1 MPDSNNSPNNGA
13 APDPSEARPASL
25 RDVAES
31 AWQEVVEAAPD
42 DDGEDDSSAELIV
55 DEQGRTRDK
64 LGRWMSKDAQPGEA
78 EDEPP
83 SPDEDSAP
91 QQPPPDPARG
101 SNQAPQNWSAQDRET
116 FAALPP
122 EGQEFLLRRHTGM
135 ERDYQSRVQ
144 AAHGA
149 VQFAQAVS
157 PIFQDPVIAG
167 SLQQQGLAPLQAIE
181 QWASFHH
188 RAMSPDPKVRQ
199 QLLGELADRMGL
211 VNPAMPGQ
219 SPSGPLSPEDLK
231 DPAIRHFADTLGR
244 TFSETQALRAEIQR
258 MQQGQA
264 QQAQAESLKVAR
276 WGIDSFAEEKDA
288 NGQPLRPDFDDV
300 LPALIEMYRLNP
312 QLDIR
317 QAYEEARWRTPSI
330 RARLVQQQQ
339 QSLQQRQAHDRAR
352 QAARSNVRGMT
363 SRVGSA
369 AANGADGPKGL
380 RATLESAADEVGF

>member
-1 MPDSNNSPNNGA
+1 
-13 APDPSEARPASL
+13 
-25 RDVAES
+25 VAEA
-31 AWQEVVEAAPD
+31 AWQEVVEDAPD
-42 DDGEDDSSAELIV
+42 DDGQDDSSPELIV
-55 DEQGRTRDK
+55 DDQGRTRDK
-64 LGRWMSKDAQPGEA
+64 RGRWVSKDGQPGEA
-78 EDEPP
+78 EGDEPP

-101 SNQAPQNWSAQDRET
+101 SNQAPQHWSAQDREL
-116 FAALPP
+116 FAKLPP
-122 EGQEFLLRRHTGM
+122 EGQEFLVRGHTDM

-149 VQFAQAVS
+149 VQFAQALG
-157 PIFQDPVIAG
+157 PIFSDPVISG

-188 RAMSPDPKVRQ
+188 RAMSPDPRVRQ

-219 SPSGPLSPEDLK
+219 SPSGPLSEEDLK

-264 QQAQAESLKVAR
+264 QQAQAEALKVSR
-276 WGIDSFAEEKDA
+276 WGVDSFADEKDQQG
-288 NGQPLRPDFDDV
+288 NPLRPDFDEA

-312 QLDIR
+312 NLDIR

-339 QSLQQRQAHDRAR
+339 QSLQQRQSNDRAR

-369 AANGADGPKGL
+369 SNGTEGPKGL
-380 RATLESAADEVGF
+380 RATLEAAADEVGL